1 MKTPSH
7 KRNCYVVLLSL
18 TGRLEGKCML
28 ITLSKVGHDYGQDFL
43 FDEVST
49 SIDRKDK
56 TILLGKNGSGKSTL
70 MRIISGDLLPSEGEV
85 FLSTNV
91 RIGYQIQNRIPNS
104 ELTLMEYYMQ
114 DKSSVLPDTEEY
126 YSFDRR
132 VRSILV
138 GLEFGEEDWERRLET
153 FSGGELTRISLG
165 KLFLVDYDLLLLDE
179 PTNHL
184 DLESTEWLVS
194 FLKNYKGALLVVT
207 HDRYLIRNVGNRF
220 WELNGGSLWDFSG
233 PYDRYQADREIM
245 LKSGLRTRDNL
256 SKEIERLD
264 SVAKRYRLWGQE
276 KFIKQAINK
285 EKQRDRLIEQLESID
300 LPDEEIRGTKFRLPQ
315 PDRTGYSVLK
325 IEKLSFG
332 FGSKN
337 LFSSATTEIHRR
349 DKIGLLGPNG
359 SGKTTLLKIIT
370 GNLKGY
376 SGEVTWGHNIRWGYL
391 SQLTEDLNP
400 SNDVLTEIWQ
410 LMRGQPDYEVRKYM
424 GRFGFPGDDV
434 FKPVHTLSG
443 GEKTKLALA
452 KLILSRPNVLVMD
465 EPTNNLDIWSIE
477 SLEQVLKEYEGCI
490 ILVSHDREFVQNI
503 CDRFLM
509 IDRHKLKSVSTVEE
523 YLSRNQSYTGSVG
536 NDDARVS
543 FQERRRLS
551 NKKKSIIEK
560 LQQLDAEE
568 EALSNSLEEIHARM
582 GLYASDYERLQE
594 FQNTL
599 NQAEERILEILEER
613 EILEHDL
620 EELSTM
626 MGDQS

>member
-70 MRIISGDLLPSEGEV
+70 MRIISGDLLPSEGEI

-104 ELTLMEYYMQ
+104 ELTLMDYYMQ

-220 WELNGGSLWDFSG
+220 WELNGGSLWDFPG

-285 EKQRDRLIEQLESID
+285 ENK
-300 LPDEEIRGTKFRLPQ
+300 GT
-315 PDRTGYSVLK
+315 D
-325 IEKLSFG
+325 
-332 FGSKN
+332 
-337 LFSSATTEIHRR
+337 
-349 DKIGLLGPNG
+349 
-359 SGKTTLLKIIT
+359 
-370 GNLKGY
+370 
-376 SGEVTWGHNIRWGYL
+376 
-391 SQLTEDLNP
+391 
-400 SNDVLTEIWQ
+400 
-410 LMRGQPDYEVRKYM
+410 
-424 GRFGFPGDDV
+424 
-434 FKPVHTLSG
+434 
-443 GEKTKLALA
+443 
-452 KLILSRPNVLVMD
+452 
-465 EPTNNLDIWSIE
+465 
-477 SLEQVLKEYEGCI
+477 
-490 ILVSHDREFVQNI
+490 
-503 CDRFLM
+503 
-509 IDRHKLKSVSTVEE
+509 
-523 YLSRNQSYTGSVG
+523 
-536 NDDARVS
+536 
-543 FQERRRLS
+543 
-551 NKKKSIIEK
+551 
-560 LQQLDAEE
+560 
-568 EALSNSLEEIHARM
+568 
-582 GLYASDYERLQE
+582 
-594 FQNTL
+594 
-599 NQAEERILEILEER
+599 
-613 EILEHDL
+613 
-620 EELSTM
+620 
-626 MGDQS
+626 